1 MWKSI
6 SKRPKMK
13 TIDHYRINHL
23 RARLKGGK
31 SLKMSQ
37 KFAFLLRS
45 VKKDASKKMTS
56 ANTIFHGK
64 FRQNSLSSQYSNQ
77 ASKSIAQ

>member
-1 MWKSI
+1 MWKSL

-13 TIDHYRINHL
+13 TIDHYRITHR

-37 KFAFLLRS
+37 KFVVLLRS
-45 VKKDASKKMTS
+45 LKKGALKKMTS

-64 FRQNSLSSQYSNQ
+64 SRQNSLSNQYSKQ